1 MNKEY
6 LEVNSDSTN
15 VTHFLIFDQRMLQ
28 PTVWFVQE
36 QAAKEALAAEL
47 VARGVDV
54 EEGKKK
60 VRNAFVQSNFPVH
73 YTFAYHFMLGGMI
86 IGGCF
91 EHRNEDVMKTPRAQ
105 NLLKHQQQQHTTC

>member
-6 LEVNSDSTN
+6 LEVNGDSTN

-47 VARGVDV
+47 TARGVV

-60 VRNAFVQSNFPVH
+60 VRNTFVQ
-73 YTFAYHFMLGGMI
+73 
-86 IGGCF
+86 
-91 EHRNEDVMKTPRAQ
+91 
-105 NLLKHQQQQHTTC
+105 

>member
-6 LEVNSDSTN
+6 LEVNGDSTN

-105 NLLKHQQQQHTTC
+105 NLLKHQQKQHTTC